1 MKILLVDDEQLQ
13 LTRLE
18 SEAKKVLPDD
28 TEYLIYLNPLQ
39 ALKEN
44 KNGKIDIAFLDIEM
58 PGINGIQL
66 AKELKKINPLI
77 NVIFVT
83 AYDNYALEAYRLH
96 ASGYLSKPVSSERI
110 KEELEALRHPIDFK
124 GSKKIQVKC
133 FGNFEVFIDGQPLKF
148 QRSKSKELFAYLVDR
163 EGATANINELNAVL
177 WEEDH
182 KSYLRNLIADIQQTL
197 KDAGMSEVFIKR
209 HNECCIDPSKIDCD
223 AYEYKNNNPSAVRA
237 YRGEYMI
244 QYPWAIFSSNYDYD
258 FE

>member
-1 MKILLVDDEQLQ
+1 
-13 LTRLE
+13 
-18 SEAKKVLPDD
+18 
-28 TEYLIYLNPLQ
+28 
-39 ALKEN
+39 
-44 KNGKIDIAFLDIEM
+44 M

-66 AKELKKINPLI
+66 AKELKKINPLVNI
-77 NVIFVT
+77 IFVT
-83 AYDNYALEAYRLH
+83 AYDNYALEAYQLH
-96 ASGYLSKPVSSERI
+96 ASGYLSKPVNSERI

-197 KDAGMSEVFIKR
+197 KEAGMSEVFIKR

-223 AYEYKNNNPSAVRA
+223 AYEYKNNNPAAVRA